1 MARSLSV
8 PLLLLGALAVSL
20 VVSPAAGARQA
31 PRRLGGVED
40 VDVNEEGVQRAVGFA
55 ISEYNKGS
63 NDAYHSRAMQV
74 VRARRQVRAGRPGL
88 GRAGTASGPPCASA
102 AGPKVQGAAR
112 GERACARRAP
122 SRRVPGRPLSDP
134 ARPDL
139 ESCLASKAGAW
150 RLNLRPRARHREA
163 PRSQGLALSCPAW

>member
-63 NDAYHSRAMQV
+63 NDAYHSRAVQV
-74 VRARRQVRAGRPGL
+74 VRARRQIVAGVKYYLDVEL
-88 GRAGTASGPPCASA
+88 GRTTCTKSQPNLADCPFHEQPEM
-102 AGPKVQGAAR
+102 Q
-112 GERACARRAP
+112 RRLLCSFEIYSVP
-122 SRRVPGRPLSDP
+122 WLNKISMLNSRCQN
-134 ARPDL
+134 A
-139 ESCLASKAGAW
+139 
-150 RLNLRPRARHREA
+150 
-163 PRSQGLALSCPAW
+163 